1 MTAPFAAGSDE
12 AELAPGTVLADG
24 ALVVEMVLGRGGA
37 STVYRVKQQG
47 DGTAALKVLA
57 QRYAGDFDMQAR
69 LRNEY
74 EIGRA
79 LAELPFVVRPL
90 AMGQLPEL
98 SMRPFMLQ
106 PYVDG
111 TTLSARIMGSA
122 QPVGWSCRIARRIA
136 DALVRLHAR
145 GVIHRDIKPGNVLVG
160 IMPASTD
167 FHLLDFGYAY
177 STGAGGV
184 PATAGLT
191 QAHQRPGTPHYMAPE
206 QVLGRPPTEQF
217 DVYALGVTLYEMLLG
232 DPPMFGLSRTEVMR
246 RKCDPSWPTPSIGTK
261 RSLPASL
268 VRLLDSALEREPEA
282 RMKSAADFRSG
293 LDAVIAEID
302 GAEIAAFNEA
312 GDHASIVPLAL
323 VERAHR
329 EMVASGRDMSSSP
342 ANETVDPLPPPTPI
356 EVPPRADTPSG
367 GPRLSTE
374 ELESRARAEK
384 MKQRAEE
391 DAVRR
396 EHMRVATVVVRDKTE
411 LVPADHVPKP
421 PPVMLA
427 PEVVE
432 RAPEPAVSVG
442 VMDDR
447 DVAPPRRAATAT
459 VRATPGPSPEAK
471 SSRAGI
477 LVVATLLGV
486 GVLGIAAWLLTD
498 RDHERVDV
506 APAPSVGVDPP
517 SLPSPQNRQLP
528 DPARPTVGVESPRL
542 DSPERE
548 PPPADTKLLTSPS
561 KAEPNRAPRAA
572 EAPPVPAHATE
583 RCERVRGDVDDALA
597 ARSWSRVLELTRG
610 GSCWAN
616 QQPRKI
622 AKVQALAGLG
632 QYDACAAEGAKLSN
646 VARIADIVEYCKAKM
661 GDR

>member
-12 AELAPGTVLADG
+12 AELAPGTMLCDG

-37 STVYRVKQQG
+37 STVYRVKQR
-47 DGTAALKVLA
+47 DGSTAALKVLA
-57 QRYAGDFDMQAR
+57 QRYANDFDMQAR

-79 LAELPFVVRPL
+79 LGELPFVVRPL

-106 PYVDG
+106 QYVDG
-111 TTLSARIMGSA
+111 ATVSARIMGSA

-177 STGAGGV
+177 STGTGGV
-184 PATAGLT
+184 PATGGLT

-206 QVLGRPPTEQF
+206 QVLGRPVTEQF

-246 RKCDPSWPTPSIGTK
+246 RKCDPSWPMPSIGTK
-261 RSLPASL
+261 RSLPHSL
-268 VRLLDSALEREPEA
+268 VRLIDSALEREPEA
-282 RMKSAADFRSG
+282 RMKSAADFRDG
-293 LDAVIAEID
+293 LDAVIAEVD
-302 GAEIAAFNEA
+302 GAEIAAFKEA
-312 GDHASIVPLAL
+312 GDQATIVPLAL

-329 EMVASGRDMSSSP
+329 ELVATGR
-342 ANETVDPLPPPTPI
+342 
-356 EVPPRADTPSG
+356 VPHTPSANALVDS
-367 GPRLSTE
+367 PPVPAATEIVARVEAPSAAPQPSAE

-384 MKQRAEE
+384 MKRRAEE

-421 PPVMLA
+421 PSVMLA
-427 PEVVE
+427 PDVVEPAAKPAALDAERADASPVQPAAVVE
-432 RAPEPAVSVG
+432 RPTDSREPTSSSRAVLIATAVLVAGAIGLGAWLYGGVGRQQEEGTPAPTVAVEPQPKSSPTPQPPRDPAPPAVDAATPQVDPPREPE
-442 VMDDR
+442 VRPPPTVEPDR
-447 DVAPPRRAATAT
+447 NPPNAERKEAPRAPDVAP
-459 VRATPGPSPEAK
+459 
-471 SSRAGI
+471 I
-477 LVVATLLGV
+477 
-486 GVLGIAAWLLTD
+486 
-498 RDHERVDV
+498 
-506 APAPSVGVDPP
+506 
-517 SLPSPQNRQLP
+517 
-528 DPARPTVGVESPRL
+528 
-542 DSPERE
+542 
-548 PPPADTKLLTSPS
+548 
-561 KAEPNRAPRAA
+561 
-572 EAPPVPAHATE
+572 PAHATE
-583 RCERVRGDVDDALA
+583 RCEGVRADVDDALA
-597 ARSWSRVLELTRG
+597 ARSWSRVIDLTRSP
-610 GSCWAN
+610 SCWSN

-632 QYDACAAEGAKLSN
+632 QYEACAAEGAKLSH
-646 VARIADIVEYCKAKM
+646 VARIADIVEYCSAKM